1 MKRLTQYGFEFIFS
15 VSLILIM
22 ALPPIVLAQSRK
34 SIDIRI
40 MNGDTTVNGK
50 AISALSAAE
59 RADALAAI
67 KDAPVPPPTP
77 GSNTGMMLKQNNNQK
92 TIVIER
98 NIVRTNEDAPA
109 AEKRVTVKRLRADS
123 AFTYHLDTDLPQ
135 MDMVPL
141 PGNRPNHLI
150 KLTANSQNFNFTNT
164 DNDGIVT
171 NVHYTVNNAGAD
183 KLKAISGVNKAAEL
197 VTDLNMGYEFTTGKT
212 LLNLNFPV
220 AGQKEITFYGSAGRI
235 IWADKTSALA
245 YSRKFALPVNGVYYL
260 QIKQGSKVALKKIV
274 KE

>member
-1 MKRLTQYGFEFIFS
+1 MKKLNRYGFEFIFS
-15 VSLILIM
+15 ISLILIM
-22 ALPPIVLAQSRK
+22 ALPPFVLAQSRK

-50 AISALSAAE
+50 AISTLSAAE
-59 RADALAAI
+59 HADALAAI

-77 GSNTGMMLKQNNNQK
+77 GANTGMMLKQNNNQK

-98 NIVRTNEDAPA
+98 NIVRTNEDAPGTD
-109 AEKRVTVKRLRADS
+109 KRVRVKRLRTDS

-141 PGNRPNHLI
+141 PGSRPDRLI
-150 KLTANSQNFNFTNT
+150 ELSPNSQNFTFTNT

-171 NVHYTVNNAGAD
+171 NVHYTVANAGAE
-183 KLKAISGVNKAAEL
+183 KLKAISGVSQAANL
-197 VTDLNMGYEFTTGKT
+197 IADLNMGYEFTTGRT

-220 AGQKEITFYGSAGRI
+220 AGQKEITFYGSAGSI
-235 IWADKTSALA
+235 IWADKTSALT
-245 YSRKFALPVNGVYYL
+245 YSRKFALPVNGLFYL
-260 QIKQGSKVALKKIV
+260 QVKQGAKLALKKIV